1 MKRTYTV
8 HMTHHMKS
16 VVTVE
21 AESKEEAMSLA
32 YSESFDEEDWEES
45 DTTYERVIEGDPIP
59 ESDDEDAA
67 DD

>member
-1 MKRTYTV
+1 MKRIYTV

-32 YSESFDEEDWEES
+32 YSESFEEEDWEES
-45 DTTYERVIEGDPIP
+45 DTTYEKVCEGD
-59 ESDDEDAA
+59 EVYDADEEDAA